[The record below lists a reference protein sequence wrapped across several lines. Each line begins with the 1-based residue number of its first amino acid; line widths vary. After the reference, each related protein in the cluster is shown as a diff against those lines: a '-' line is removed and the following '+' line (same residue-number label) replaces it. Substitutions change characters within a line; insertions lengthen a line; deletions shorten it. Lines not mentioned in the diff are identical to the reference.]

1 MQKLFFGELNSNYII
16 WKWTLNPWGKTLISS
31 QESHLE
37 KMVDCKCYLDLV
49 GLSPNLLKLGPGSI
63 GKKKEVSQATEPRG
77 PTGNPRCPPLRS
89 LRVKVSHAMSSPQ
102 KCFNVCVIFMLMF
115 KCLKCILTALEEK
128 MWLNQSKLNSNM
140 ETSAASPRGSQLFL
154 FSLCHCDESFVYFF
168 NTTRQITLLYA

>member
-115 KCLKCILTALEEK
+115 KCLKCILQPWKRKCGLTSQNSIVIWRPALPAHVG
-128 MWLNQSKLNSNM
+128 LSCSF
-140 ETSAASPRGSQLFL
+140 SACVIVMRASCIFL
-154 FSLCHCDESFVYFF
+154 
-168 NTTRQITLLYA
+168 TLQGR